1 MPIYEFKC
9 DKCGHEFQKLCRM
22 DETGENL
29 ACPGCGQKYP
39 RKLISGFAVRGLSTP
54 GLGGDKAAS
63 SGGGSACGG
72 CTASS
77 CAGCR

>member
-9 DKCGHEFQKLCRM
+9 DKCGHKFQKLCPM

-29 ACPGCGQKYP
+29 ACPECDQKYP
-39 RKLISGFAVRGLSTP
+39 RKLISGFTVPGLSTP
-54 GLGGDKAAS
+54 GLDGDKPS
-63 SGGGSACGG
+63 TGGGSACSG
-72 CTASS
+72 CTAAS